1 MPRYLAFPLLPAFL
15 AIGALALFA
24 PDAPAQIVAES
35 IGDRMVRFYRDEEA
49 RANAVPSIALVR
61 PRPSLGAS
69 PADFPIAPLFQ
80 NIQNRNGVRVRL
92 PQGTSYYGTGE
103 VPGPLLR
110 NGRKTTLWN
119 FDAYGYGDETPHLYQ
134 SHPWVLGV
142 RPDGS
147 AFGLLFDTTWR
158 SHIDLTGDILFV
170 SEGPPFAV
178 IAVDRPTPQEV
189 VMALADLTGTMPL
202 PPKWAI
208 GYHQCRY
215 SYYPDSRVR
224 EIARGFRERHIPCDV
239 IWLDIDYMDGFR
251 CFTFH
256 PDRFPDPVGLNEDL
270 HDLGFR
276 TVWMIDPGIKRESG
290 YFVYDSGTAEDV
302 WVKRADGRTYTG
314 KVWPGECVFPD
325 FLNRKVRE
333 WWGGLHAGFLAA
345 GVDGV
350 WNDMNEP
357 AVFDVPGKT
366 MPPDNVHDADD
377 GLGGPDRHERYHN
390 VYGMQMVRATRE
402 GILRAYPERRPFV
415 LSRANHLGGHRYAAT
430 WSGDNWANWY
440 HLDASIPM
448 TLNLGLS
455 GQPFSGPDIGGFG
468 GGGDG
473 RLFARWMGI
482 GALLPFARGHSEKG
496 PIDKEPWS
504 FGPEVEETCR
514 KALER
519 RYVLMPYLYTLFR
532 EASVTGLPV
541 ARPLFFADPAD
552 PDLREEDD
560 SFLLGRDLLV
570 ACRTSSRLGAPPALP
585 KGDWRPLDLGVGAA
599 GDRDLP
605 DLFLRGGAIVPAGP
619 VIEHLGEATEE
630 ELTLLVRLDR
640 TGRAEGFLYEDDGE
654 SFAYRYGAYRLT
666 KFSAERRGDY
676 VHVGRAIME
685 GTWKAPRRTIT
696 VRVLLDKGEKTAVW
710 KGSEGMAI
718 PLIP

>member
-1 MPRYLAFPLLPAFL
+1 MRRFRPALPPVITLQILLL
-15 AIGALALFA
+15 LFA
-24 PDAPAQIVAES
+24 APSVRAEMVAES
-35 IGDRMVRFYRDEEA
+35 IGDRIVRFYPDEEA
-49 RANAVPSIALVR
+49 RTNAVPSIALVR
-61 PRPSLGAS
+61 PRPSLGPA

-80 NIQNRNGVRVRL
+80 NIQNRNGVRVRA
-92 PQGTSYYGTGE
+92 PKGTSYYGTGE

-119 FDAYGYGDETPHLYQ
+119 FDAYGYDDETPHLYQ
-134 SHPWVLGV
+134 SHPWVLAV
-142 RPDGS
+142 RPDGT

-158 SHIDLTGDILFV
+158 GHVDLTGDVLFV
-170 SEGPPFAV
+170 SEGPPFSV
-178 IAVDRPTPQEV
+178 IAVDRATPQEV
-189 VMALADLTGTMPL
+189 VMALAELTGTMPL

-208 GYHQCRY
+208 GFHQCRY

-224 EIARGFRERHIPCDV
+224 EIARGFRERDIPCDV
-239 IWLDIDYMDGFR
+239 LWLDIDYMNGFR

-256 PDRFPDPVGLNEDL
+256 PTRFPDPAGLNEDL
-270 HDLGFR
+270 HELGFH
-276 TVWMIDPGIKRESG
+276 TVWMIDPGIKREPG
-290 YFVYDSGTAEDV
+290 YLVYDSGSAKDV
-302 WVKRADGRTYTG
+302 WVKRADGRTYVG

-325 FLNRKVRE
+325 FLNREVRK
-333 WWGGLHAGFLAA
+333 WWGGLYGDFLAT

-357 AVFDVPGKT
+357 AIFDVPEKT
-366 MPPDNVHDADD
+366 MPLDNVHDADPD
-377 GLGGPDRHERYHN
+377 LGGPDRHERYHN

-402 GILRAYPERRPFV
+402 GILRARPEKRPFV

-440 HLDASIPM
+440 HLDASISM

-482 GALLPFARGHSEKG
+482 GALLPFARAHTEKSS
-496 PIDKEPWS
+496 IDKEPWS
-504 FGPEVEETCR
+504 FGPDVEETCR
-514 KALER
+514 KALRR

-552 PDLREEDD
+552 PDLRGEDD

-570 ACRTSSRLGAPPALP
+570 ACRTSSRLGDRPKLPA
-585 KGDWRPLDLGVGAA
+585 GDWRAVDLGVGAG
-599 GDRDLP
+599 GDRELP
-605 DLFLRGGAIVPAGP
+605 DLYIRGGTILPAGP

-630 ELTLLVRLDR
+630 KLTLIVRPGAD
-640 TGRAEGFLYEDDGE
+640 GRAEGYLYEDDGE
-654 SFAYRYGAYRLT
+654 SFDYRGGAYRLT
-666 KFSAERRGDY
+666 KYVAERRGEY
-676 VHVGRAIME
+676 VHIGRRIVE
-685 GTWKAPRRTIT
+685 GNWKTPRRTIT
-696 VRVLLDKGEKTAVW
+696 VRVLLDDGERSATWAGTDGIAVPI
-710 KGSEGMAI
+710 G
-718 PLIP
+718 P